1 MVGEKLRALR
11 GEVTQAELARRLGIT
26 PQAISQ
32 YEHGTRTPKDDIK
45 SRYAKLYGKH
55 VIDIFYSQEGD

>member
-11 GEVTQAELARRLGIT
+11 GEVTQAELAQQLGVT

-32 YEHGTRTPKDDIK
+32 YEHGTRIPKDDIK
-45 SRYAKLYGKH
+45 LRYAKLYGKH